1 MADVARSPHASEWY
15 AAMQSEYNSMMANRV
30 WILTSLPN
38 GRKALKSKWVW
49 KVKYLPSGD
58 VERFKAR
65 LVIKG
70 FLQIAGVDFTGTF
83 APVLRLESLRVFC
96 AMIAL
101 LDLNTVQID
110 IKTAFL
116 HGDLDEEIYMAQ
128 PEGFVDPDRP
138 NDVCLL
144 KKSLYGLKQAPRQWH
159 KKLHEFLRSIN
170 FKQCFKDQ
178 CVYVKSNSQIGTTTY
193 LAVYVDDI
201 VIAGRDKTELTSTTD
216 LIKTSFEVTNKG
228 ELEYILGIHVI
239 RDRSLKTLRIHQE
252 KFVIELLD
260 RFHMAHCYPVRTPQA
275 SGAETTTDLAADKR
289 NVPYQN
295 LVGALQYLV
304 SATRPDIANAV
315 RFLAS
320 HNHDYTQT
328 HWRMAKR
335 VLQYLKGSASLGLTY
350 DGTKNSHPNAFSDAD
365 FANDLQDSK
374 SISGTVITLA
384 CAAVIFSSRKQCLVG
399 HSTTEV
405 QFIAAAEAAK
415 SIVWLRELLEEMS
428 FVVNSPTYLHVDNQ
442 STIQVVHRSSSHDR
456 TKHIRLRFHFIK
468 DLVEEG
474 MIKLRYINTKEQ
486 VADILTKGI
495 VLAQFEKLR
504 SMLGMT

>member
-1 MADVARSPHASEWY
+1 
-15 AAMQSEYNSMMANRV
+15 
-30 WILTSLPN
+30 
-38 GRKALKSKWVW
+38 
-49 KVKYLPSGD
+49 
-58 VERFKAR
+58 
-65 LVIKG
+65 
-70 FLQIAGVDFTGTF
+70 
-83 APVLRLESLRVFC
+83 
-96 AMIAL
+96 MIAL

-116 HGDLDEEIYMAQ
+116 HDDLDEEIYMAQ
-128 PEGFVDPDRP
+128 PEGFVDHDRP

-201 VIAGRDKTELTSTTD
+201 VIAVRDKTELTSTTD

-260 RFHMAHCYPVRTPQA
+260 RFHMAHCHPVRLKQV
-275 SGAETTTDLAADKR
+275 ELKR
-289 NVPYQN
+289 
-295 LVGALQYLV
+295 LL
-304 SATRPDIANAV
+304 T
-315 RFLAS
+315 
-320 HNHDYTQT
+320 
-328 HWRMAKR
+328 
-335 VLQYLKGSASLGLTY
+335 SLPT
-350 DGTKNSHPNAFSDAD
+350 
-365 FANDLQDSK
+365 
-374 SISGTVITLA
+374 SGT
-384 CAAVIFSSRKQCLVG
+384 
-399 HSTTEV
+399 TTEV
-405 QFIAAAEAAK
+405 EFIAAAEAAK

-486 VADILTKGI
+486 VADILTRGI
-495 VLAQFEKLR
+495 VLAHFEKLQ
-504 SMLGMT
+504 SMLGMTSSQ

>member
-70 FLQIAGVDFTGTF
+70 FLQMAGVDFTDTF
-83 APVLRLESLRVFC
+83 APVLRLENLRVFC
-96 AMIAL
+96 TMIAL

-116 HGDLDEEIYMAQ
+116 HDDLDEEIYMAQ
-128 PEGFVDPDRP
+128 PEGFVDHDRP

-201 VIAGRDKTELTSTTD
+201 VIAVRDKTELTSTTD

-260 RFHMAHCYPVRTPQA
+260 RFHMAHCHPVRLKQ
-275 SGAETTTDLAADKR
+275 R

-350 DGTKNSHPNAFSDAD
+350 DGTKNSHPNAFSDVD

-384 CAAVIFSSRKQCLVG
+384 GAAVIFSSRKQSLVG

-405 QFIAAAEAAK
+405 EFIAAAEAAK

-486 VADILTKGI
+486 VADILTRGI
-495 VLAQFEKLR
+495 VLAHFEKLQ
-504 SMLGMT
+504 SMLGMTSSQ